1 MDSDSARIT
10 HRERK
15 RLLFVSKGAESS
27 STRYRALQFFPLWQA
42 AGFEPSHVTASG
54 GAGALLAMLRLA
66 RRADVVVVLRKTFPP
81 PLLWLLRRAAR
92 RLVFDFD
99 DAIFCN
105 TDGTPS
111 RTRMARFAAMARAC
125 DHVTAGNAFLARHA
139 ATFNPAV
146 TVIPTCVDAARYR
159 VEAGKP
165 ADALDLVW
173 IGSHSTRKYLAEAM
187 PWLQAAAAKVAGLRP
202 AGSTLGVRL
211 KIVADFD
218 LPGCG
223 VATLPVPWRADT
235 EARELAASHIGI
247 APMRDD
253 DWSRGKCA
261 LKVLQYMAAGL
272 PVVSSD
278 AGANAEVIA
287 EGATGFL
294 VTTPGEWAD
303 RICRLAGDAGLR
315 RQMGEAG
322 RRRVEADYSVGPVF
336 ERLRSVVAGLG

>member
-1 MDSDSARIT
+1 MTAPRI
-10 HRERK
+10 
-15 RLLFVSKGAESS
+15 LFVSKSGNAS

-54 GAGALLAMLRLA
+54 GAGALLDMLRQA
-66 RRADVVVVLRKTFPP
+66 RRADIVVVLRKTFPP
-81 PLLWLLRRAAR
+81 PLLWLLRRASR

-125 DHVTAGNAFLARHA
+125 DHVAAGNTFLAERA
-139 ATFNPAV
+139 AAFNPAV
-146 TVIPTCVDAARYR
+146 TVVPTCVDAARYR
-159 VEAGKP
+159 VAAEQP
-165 ADALDLVW
+165 TDSFDLVW

-187 PWLQAAAAKVAGLRP
+187 PWLRLAAEKVPGL
-202 AGSTLGVRL
+202 RL

-223 VATLPVPWRADT
+223 VTTLPLAWSADT
-235 EARELAASHIGI
+235 EARELAASHVGV

-287 EGATGFL
+287 EGETGYL
-294 VTTPGEWAD
+294 VSTPKAWGE
-303 RICRLAGDAGLR
+303 RIARLAEDAALR
-315 RQMGEAG
+315 QRMGEAG
-322 RRRVEADYSVGPVF
+322 RRRVETDYSVGPVF
-336 ERLRSVVAGLG
+336 ERLRSVVAGLL

>member
-1 MDSDSARIT
+1 MTAPRI
-10 HRERK
+10 
-15 RLLFVSKGAESS
+15 LFVSKSGNAS

-54 GAGALLAMLRLA
+54 GAGALLDMLRQA
-66 RRADVVVVLRKTFPP
+66 RRADIVVVLRKTFPP
-81 PLLWLLRRAAR
+81 PLLWLLRRASR

-125 DHVTAGNAFLARHA
+125 DHVAAGNTFLAERA
-139 ATFNPAV
+139 AAFNPAV
-146 TVIPTCVDAARYR
+146 TVVPTCVDAARYR
-159 VEAGKP
+159 VAAEQP
-165 ADALDLVW
+165 TDSFDLVW

-187 PWLQAAAAKVAGLRP
+187 PWLRLAAEKVPSL
-202 AGSTLGVRL
+202 RL

-223 VATLPVPWRADT
+223 VTTLPLAWSADT
-235 EARELAASHIGI
+235 EAQELAASHVGI

-287 EGATGFL
+287 EGETGYL
-294 VTTPGEWAD
+294 VSTPKAWGE
-303 RICRLAGDAGLR
+303 RIARLAEDAALR
-315 RQMGEAG
+315 QRMGEAG
-322 RRRVEADYSVGPVF
+322 RRRVETDYSVGPVF
-336 ERLRSVVAGLG
+336 ERLRSVVAELL

>member
-1 MDSDSARIT
+1 MTAPRI
-10 HRERK
+10 
-15 RLLFVSKGAESS
+15 LFVSKSGNAS

-54 GAGALLAMLRLA
+54 GADALLSMLRQA
-66 RRADVVVVLRKTFPP
+66 RRADVVVVLRKTFPL

-99 DAIFCN
+99 DAVFCN

-125 DHVTAGNAFLARHA
+125 DHVTAGNAFLAARA
-139 ATFNPAV
+139 AAFNPAV
-146 TVIPTCVDAARYR
+146 TVVPTSVDAARYR
-159 VEAGKP
+159 VAANRP
-165 ADALDLVW
+165 ADSFDLVW

-187 PWLQAAAAKVAGLRP
+187 PWLQQAAEKVPGL
-202 AGSTLGVRL
+202 RL

-223 VATLPVPWRADT
+223 VATLPVAWSADS
-235 EARELAASHIGI
+235 EARELAAAHIGI

-272 PVVSSD
+272 PVVSSE
-278 AGANAEVIA
+278 AGANSEVIV
-287 EGATGFL
+287 EGETGFL
-294 VTTPGEWAD
+294 VTAPDEWSD
-303 RICRLAGDAGLR
+303 RIARLANDAGLC

-322 RRRVEADYSVGPVF
+322 RRRVETDYSLGPVF
-336 ERLRSVVAGLG
+336 ERLRSVIAGLA